1 MQHIYDSLSM
11 TKSDEN
17 FQNETKTFAGVHC
30 CEWPRDGAP
39 LWVWS
44 LWKPSEPFLLSSF
57 LWFSQCLVLKG
68 IANGMFSHIMGQK
81 HRLIKK
87 SGILNIQWFSTKCF
101 EPWKFC
107 NKFQIPD
114 RGLSAMC
121 CSLKT
126 QRCKTLVKG
135 SCWGRPR
142 GLLRMGRT
150 WTSRSRP
157 GGATRF
163 DTKLI
168 YFFSIPLSPGIPVA
182 PRKSPLVN
190 WKWRNRNSTRRG
202 EGELQQEQLQGH
214 LEGRHQVGEWTG
226 AKAEWK

>member
-11 TKSDEN
+11 TKSAERFSKWNKN
-17 FQNETKTFAGVHC
+17 FCRSTLLWVTPRWSPIMSVISVETKWAFFAFLIFMIFTMSCFKGHC
-30 CEWPRDGAP
+30 KRDVQPHYGP
-39 LWVWS
+39 KTQVD
-44 LWKPSEPFLLSSF
+44 
-57 LWFSQCLVLKG
+57 
-68 IANGMFSHIMGQK
+68 
-81 HRLIKK
+81 KK

-114 RGLSAMC
+114 RGLSATC

-168 YFFSIPLSPGIPVA
+168 YFLSIPLSPGIPVA

-214 LEGRHQVGEWTG
+214 LEGRHQVGEWSG